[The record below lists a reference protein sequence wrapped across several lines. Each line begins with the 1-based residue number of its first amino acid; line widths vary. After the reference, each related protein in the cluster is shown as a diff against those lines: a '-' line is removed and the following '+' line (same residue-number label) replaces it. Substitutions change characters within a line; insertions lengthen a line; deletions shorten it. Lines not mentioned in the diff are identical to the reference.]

1 MIAPKGCTV
10 LAKGKVA
17 IEGNAEVIGSNR
29 IKSFESEKFVPIYC
43 LEECKIEL
51 NGDYKLL
58 NESTIP
64 ESWEKLAKKDWETVF
79 LYGGVDS
86 GKSTLA
92 TYLANK
98 VGGAYV
104 LDLDIGQAEIAHPGA
119 MAYGFARDVVTL
131 NQVKMINGFFVGSI
145 TPQGR
150 EVKCLRGV
158 AKLWRELKK
167 LEERKI
173 VNTTGWIKGKR
184 AKEYK
189 MAKIEIIEP
198 DLVVSF
204 EKKPLE
210 GMEIYEVEKG
220 YTIKRDRNE
229 RLRARCEAYS
239 RFLRNAKIFELE
251 RQSVKLRPDL
261 FQGKDVSDFINMV
274 LGTKV
279 LFAKLG
285 EDFLVICTQKDI
297 EIDYVI
303 VKELKELYGI
313 EEIFVFTENELKNVV
328 VGLYKGNVYR
338 GMGLLKALNEKIVIE
353 AEFSDFDIVEI
364 GEIRFDAGKECFLRK
379 F

>member
-1 MIAPKGCTV
+1 
-10 LAKGKVA
+10 
-17 IEGNAEVIGSNR
+17 
-29 IKSFESEKFVPIYC
+29 
-43 LEECKIEL
+43 
-51 NGDYKLL
+51 
-58 NESTIP
+58 
-64 ESWEKLAKKDWETVF
+64 
-79 LYGGVDS
+79 
-86 GKSTLA
+86 
-92 TYLANK
+92 
-98 VGGAYV
+98 
-104 LDLDIGQAEIAHPGA
+104 
-119 MAYGFARDVVTL
+119 
-131 NQVKMINGFFVGSI
+131 
-145 TPQGR
+145 
-150 EVKCLRGV
+150 
-158 AKLWRELKK
+158 
-167 LEERKI
+167 
-173 VNTTGWIKGKR
+173 
-184 AKEYK
+184 
-189 MAKIEIIEP
+189 
-198 DLVVSF
+198 
-204 EKKPLE
+204 
-210 GMEIYEVEKG
+210 KG

-328 VGLYKGNVYR
+328 VGLYKGDVYR